1 MPKVSEDYL
10 EERRQFIIE
19 CALKVYEGQT
29 LYRMT
34 MRDII
39 RETGFSQGNIYRYFK
54 SVPEL
59 LIAAANTKQQPFG
72 EQDQIPEILGSNLL
86 LDEKVKCVFNII
98 GHYIQQVIEEI
109 GAKMYYEL
117 SYQLSMDLDLWKE
130 IGAQLYFKVVM
141 GEMIRYIVAY
151 LEGELCFGRIQP
163 KEKLNTIVQ
172 YAAIVV
178 DGIAN
183 QVALQKM
190 NRIEEVNIDQM
201 MRLLAESVVQMLSMK
216 GEE

>member
-19 CALKVYEGQT
+19 CALKVYEGQM
-29 LYRMT
+29 LYKMT

-59 LIAAANTKQQPFG
+59 LIAAANTKQQPFA
-72 EQDQIPEILGSNLL
+72 EQEQIPKILGSNLL
-86 LDEKVKCVFNII
+86 IEEKVKCVFDII
-98 GHYIQQVIEEI
+98 GHYIQQVMEEI

-117 SYQLSMDLDLWKE
+117 SYQLSIDLALWEE
-130 IGAQLYFKVVM
+130 IGVQLYFKVVM
-141 GEMIRYIVAY
+141 GEMIRQIVTY
-151 LEGELCFGRIQP
+151 LEGELCGGGIQP

-172 YAAIVV
+172 YVAIVV

-183 QVALQKM
+183 QVALQRM
-190 NRIEEVNIDQM
+190 NRMDEVNIEQM
-201 MRLLAESVVQMLSMK
+201 MRLLAESVGQMLSIE

>member
-19 CALKVYEGQT
+19 CALKVYEGQM
-29 LYRMT
+29 LYKMT

-59 LIAAANTKQQPFG
+59 LIAAANTKQQSFA
-72 EQDQIPEILGSNLL
+72 EQEQIPKILGSNLL
-86 LDEKVKCVFNII
+86 LEEKVKCIFDII
-98 GHYIQQVIEEI
+98 GRYIQQVIEEI
-109 GAKMYYEL
+109 GPKMYYEL
-117 SYQLSMDLDLWKE
+117 SYHLSIDLALCKE
-130 IGAQLYFKVVM
+130 IGGQLYFKAVM
-141 GEMIRYIVAY
+141 GEMIMQIVTY
-151 LEGELCFGRIQP
+151 LEEELCVGEIRP
-163 KEKLNTIVQ
+163 EEKLETIVQ

-183 QVALQKM
+183 QVALQRM
-190 NRIEEVNIDQM
+190 NRIEEVSIKQM
-201 MRLLAESVVQMLSMK
+201 IRLLAESVCQMLSIK
-216 GEE
+216 GDG